1 MLLLLRIVLILL
13 IVRAVLMLARG
24 IRQGMESGAAPPPP
38 GVQLMRDPICGVYVA
53 PSRALTARKGT
64 GTAYFCSEKCRR
76 EWERR

>member
-1 MLLLLRIVLILL
+1 MLLILRIVLILL

-24 IRQGMESGAAPPPP
+24 IKQGMESGPHTPPP
-38 GVQLMRDPICGVYVA
+38 GVQLMRDPICGVYVS